1 MLAIA
6 KILTCESDSPVRQ
19 QNLCFGK
26 WNSAEN
32 SLLNKSEEKLSQRL
46 VTP

>member
-19 QNLCFGK
+19 QDFCL
-26 WNSAEN
+26 A
-32 SLLNKSEEKLSQRL
+32 SETVLKIHF
-46 VTP
+46 